1 MKKPM
6 IALMPLYD
14 DEKNSY
20 WMLPQYMKMIEQAG
34 GLPVMLPMSDDHII
48 LRQIAETFDGFLFI
62 GGHDISPHLYH
73 QEAMIQCGQ
82 ICSCRDDMEKELFH
96 LVYQMNKPMLG
107 ICRGIQLF
115 NVLLGGTL
123 YQDLPSQRK
132 SLINHHQLP
141 PYDKPQHNNTII
153 KGTPLYDLLAVEKL
167 QVNSYHHQA
176 IQELSPLLKEMA
188 FSEDGLIEVI
198 YQPDKKYLWAIQW
211 HPEYMMHDQSSQLI
225 IAEFI
230 KKCC

>member
-96 LVYQMNKPMLG
+96 LVYQMNKTMLG

-188 FSEDGLIEVI
+188 FSEDGLIEAI

>member
-1 MKKPM
+1 MKKPV
-6 IALMPLYD
+6 IAIMPLYD

-20 WMLPQYMKMIEQAG
+20 WMLPQYMQMIEQAG
-34 GLPVMLPMSDDHII
+34 GLPVMLPMSHDHMI
-48 LRQIAETFDGFLFI
+48 LKQIAESFDGFLFT

-73 QEAMIQCGQ
+73 QKAMIQCGQ
-82 ICSCRDDMEKELFH
+82 ICSCRDDMEKELFQ
-96 LVYQMNKPMLG
+96 LIYQKNKPILG

-123 YQDLPSQRK
+123 YQDLPSQRE
-132 SLINHHQLP
+132 SWINHHQSP
-141 PYDKPQHNNTII
+141 PYDKPQHNNTIV
-153 KGTPLYDLLAVEKL
+153 KATPLYDLLAVEKL

-176 IQELSPLLKEMA
+176 IKELSPLLKAMA
-188 FSEDGLIEVI
+188 ISEDGLIEAI
-198 YQPDKKYLWAIQW
+198 YHPDKKYLWAIQW
-211 HPEYMMHDQSSQLI
+211 HPEYMMDDQSSQYI

>member
-96 LVYQMNKPMLG
+96 LVYQMNKTMLG

-188 FSEDGLIEVI
+188 FSEDGLIEAI

-211 HPEYMMHDQSSQLI
+211 HPEYMMHDQSIQLI
-225 IAEFI
+225 IADFI

>member
-96 LVYQMNKPMLG
+96 LVYQMNKTMLG

-141 PYDKPQHNNTII
+141 PYDKPQHNNTIV

-188 FSEDGLIEVI
+188 FSEDGLIEAI

>member
-6 IALMPLYD
+6 IAFMPLYD

>member
-62 GGHDISPHLYH
+62 SGHDISPHLYH

-188 FSEDGLIEVI
+188 FSEDGLIEAI

>member
-96 LVYQMNKPMLG
+96 LVYQMNKTMLG

-153 KGTPLYDLLAVEKL
+153 KG
-167 QVNSYHHQA
+167 N
-176 IQELSPLLKEMA
+176 I
-188 FSEDGLIEVI
+188 
-198 YQPDKKYLWAIQW
+198 
-211 HPEYMMHDQSSQLI
+211 
-225 IAEFI
+225 
-230 KKCC
+230 

>member
-115 NVLLGGTL
+115 NALLGGTL

-188 FSEDGLIEVI
+188 FSEDGLIEAI

>member
-188 FSEDGLIEVI
+188 FSEDGLIEAI